1 MTYTLSPYQ
10 VYPYAQ
16 YGGYAASR
24 LYPYVMQ
31 QPQVQ
36 QQQAEIPTDDSHD
49 SLSGTLMVGT
59 PMVLGF
65 TGAKYAFSPVR
76 SFQAAKA
83 AQAAYTAAGLNT
95 IGTGALTATE
105 KATAFSNLL
114 NANRMMTKVA
124 PELQPAL
131 EGAYKNYQA
140 ALQTGNTANAAKYA
154 AEMETIISKGKAPG
168 WFGKYILRRT
178 PASDAKAVEITT
190 AATNAGN
197 AAAAAAAN
205 TAQAAEGL
213 TKWGQVKNWTTS
225 ALKSGGF
232 KGMAIIEGLLEG
244 FTNVLPAFQISTAAG
259 LKQTVKS
266 GVSVAGSATGWCLG
280 AKAGAAIG
288 ATIGSVIPGIGTGI
302 GGAIGMA
309 VGGLSASWLGRKIAG
324 WFTGKSEVEKH
335 QEKQQ
340 EQQAAIANMQRA
352 NFLLNGGYDLNTI
365 C

>member
-10 VYPYAQ
+10 MSPYAQ
-16 YGGYAASR
+16 YSGYAASR

-31 QPQVQ
+31 QPQ
-36 QQQAEIPTDDSHD
+36 QAETPTDGSHE

-65 TGAKYAFSPVR
+65 TGAKYVFSPIR

-83 AQAAYTAAGLNT
+83 AQTAYTATGLNA
-95 IGTGALTATE
+95 TGAFTAAE
-105 KATAFSNLL
+105 KATAFGNLL

-131 EGAYKNYQA
+131 QASLQNYQ
-140 ALQTGNTANAAKYA
+140 TAIQAGKTAEAAKYA
-154 AEMETIISKGKAPG
+154 AEMQTIIKHGKAPG
-168 WFGKYILRRT
+168 WFARTFLRKT
-178 PASDAKAVEITT
+178 PIDAQKAEKIARVADKVGTRT
-190 AATNAGN
+190 AARATSVATK
-197 AAAAAAAN
+197 

-232 KGMAIIEGLLEG
+232 KWMAAIEGLLEG
-244 FTNVLPAFQISTAAG
+244 FTNILPAFQISTAAG

-280 AKAGAAIG
+280 AKAGTWGGAAIG
-288 ATIGSVIPGIGTGI
+288 TAICPGIGTAI

-335 QEKQQ
+335 KEKQQ

>member
-10 VYPYAQ
+10 MSPYAQ
-16 YGGYAASR
+16 YGGYAISR

-31 QPQVQ
+31 QP
-36 QQQAEIPTDDSHD
+36 QQAEIPTDDSHD

-83 AQAAYTAAGLNT
+83 AQTAYTATGLNA
-95 IGTGALTATE
+95 TGAFTAAE

-154 AEMETIISKGKAPG
+154 AEMQTIISKGKAPG

-178 PASDAKAVEITT
+178 PASNAKAVEITT

-197 AAAAAAAN
+197 AAEAAAK

-213 TKWGQVKNWTTS
+213 TKWGQVKNWTKS
-225 ALKSGGF
+225 ALKSGDF
-232 KGMAIIEGLLEG
+232 KVMAAIECVLEGL
-244 FTNVLPAFQISTAAG
+244 TNILPAFQISTAAG

-266 GVSVAGSATGWCLG
+266 SVNVAGSATGWCLG
-280 AKAGAAIG
+280 AKAGTWGGAAIG
-288 ATIGSVIPGIGTGI
+288 TAICPGIGTAI

>member
-10 VYPYAQ
+10 VSPYAQ
-16 YGGYAASR
+16 YGGYATSR

-83 AQAAYTAAGLNT
+83 AQAAYTAAGLNA
-95 IGTGALTATE
+95 TGAFTAAE

-131 EGAYKNYQA
+131 QASLQNYQ
-140 ALQTGNTANAAKYA
+140 TAIQAGKTAEAAKYA
-154 AEMETIISKGKAPG
+154 AEMQTIISKGKAPG

-178 PASDAKAVEITT
+178 PASDAKAVKITT

-197 AAAAAAAN
+197 AAAAAATNSAK
-205 TAQAAEGL
+205 AAEGL
-213 TKWGQVKNWTTS
+213 STLGKAKNWTTS

-232 KGMAIIEGLLEG
+232 KGMAIIEGLIEG

-259 LKQTVKS
+259 MKQIVKS
-266 GVSVAGSATGWCLG
+266 GVSVAGSAAGWCVGSKAG
-280 AKAGAAIG
+280 AWAGAAIG
-288 ATIGSVIPGIGTGI
+288 TAICPGIGTAI
-302 GGAIGMA
+302 GGAIGWA
-309 VGGLSASWLGRKIAG
+309 VGGLSGSWLGRKIAG

-340 EQQAAIANMQRA
+340 EQQAAIANMQQA
-352 NFLLNGGYDLNTI
+352 NFLLNGGYNLNTI